1 MKVLLLQDVKAQGK
15 RDEIIEVN
23 DGFGRNFLIKK
34 GLAVEATPKVLN
46 EYRLRKQKE
55 EADRQKEIAAA
66 KETAAKLQGT
76 GVTVKVKCG
85 ENGKLFG
92 AVTAKEISESL
103 AAMGYDID
111 KKKIVLKEPV
121 KLIGRYEIEI
131 KLYQGISASVF
142 LTVTDERLQ

>member
-103 AAMGYDID
+103 TAMGYDID

>member
-15 RDEIIEVN
+15 KDEIIEVN

-34 GLAVEATPKVLN
+34 GLAVEATPKVMN

-66 KETAAKLQGT
+66 KEMAARLQGQV
-76 GVTVKVKCG
+76 VTVTVKCG

-92 AVTAKEISESL
+92 AVTAKEIADSL
-103 AAMGYDID
+103 AAAGFNVD

-121 KLIGRYEIEI
+121 KLIGRYEIELE
-131 KLYQGISASVF
+131 LYQGISAKVA
-142 LTVTDERLQ
+142 LAVTDERLQ

>member
-15 RDEIIEVN
+15 KDEIIEVN

-34 GLAVEATPKVLN
+34 GLAVEATPKVMN

-66 KETAAKLQGT
+66 KEMAARLQGQV
-76 GVTVKVKCG
+76 VTVTVKCG

-92 AVTAKEISESL
+92 AVTAKEIADSL
-103 AAMGYDID
+103 AAAGFNVD

-121 KLIGRYEIEI
+121 KLIGRYEIEL
-131 KLYQGISASVF
+131 KL
-142 LTVTDERLQ
+142 

>member
-15 RDEIIEVN
+15 KDEIIEVN

-34 GLAVEATPKVLN
+34 GLAVEATPKVMN

-66 KETAAKLQGT
+66 KEMAARLQGQV
-76 GVTVKVKCG
+76 VTVTVKCG
-85 ENGKLFG
+85 ENG
-92 AVTAKEISESL
+92 AVTAKEIADSL
-103 AAMGYDID
+103 AAAGFNVD

-121 KLIGRYEIEI
+121 KLIGRYEIEL
-131 KLYQGISASVF
+131 KLYQGISAKVA
-142 LTVTDERLQ
+142 LAVTDERLQ

>member
-121 KLIGRYEIEI
+121 KLIGRYEIDI

>member
-76 GVTVKVKCG
+76 GVIVKVKCG

>member
-15 RDEIIEVN
+15 KDEIIEVN

-34 GLAVEATPKVLN
+34 GLAVEATPKVIN
-46 EYRLRKQKE
+46 EYRQRKQKE

>member
-92 AVTAKEISESL
+92 TVTAKEISESL

>member
-142 LTVTDERLQ
+142 LIVTDERLQ

>member
-15 RDEIIEVN
+15 KDEIIEVN

-34 GLAVEATPKVLN
+34 GLAVEATPKVIN

-66 KETAAKLQGT
+66 KAMAQELEGKV
-76 GVTVKVKCG
+76 VTVTVKCG

-92 AVTAKEISESL
+92 AVTSKEISDAL
-103 AAMGYDID
+103 AGMGYNVD
-111 KKKIVLKEPV
+111 KKKIVTKEAI
-121 KLIGRYEIEI
+121 KLIGRYEIEL
-131 KLYQGISASVF
+131 KLYQGISAKVALS
-142 LTVTDERLQ
+142 VTDERLQ

>member
-15 RDEIIEVN
+15 KDEIIEVN

-34 GLAVEATPKVLN
+34 GLAVEATPKVMN

-66 KETAAKLQGT
+66 KEMAARLQGQV
-76 GVTVKVKCG
+76 VTVTVKCG

-92 AVTAKEISESL
+92 AVTAKEIADSL
-103 AAMGYDID
+103 AAAGFNVD
-111 KKKIVLKEPV
+111 KKNIVLKVPV
-121 KLIGRYEIEI
+121 NLIGRY
-131 KLYQGISASVF
+131 
-142 LTVTDERLQ
+142 

>member
-15 RDEIIEVN
+15 CDEIIEVN

>member
-15 RDEIIEVN
+15 KDEIIEVN

-34 GLAVEATPKVLN
+34 GLAVEATPKVMN

-66 KETAAKLQGT
+66 KEMAARLQGQV
-76 GVTVKVKCG
+76 VTVTVKCG

-92 AVTAKEISESL
+92 AVTAKEIADSL
-103 AAMGYDID
+103 AAAGFNVD

-121 KLIGRYEIEI
+121 KLIGRYEIEL
-131 KLYQGISASVF
+131 KLYRGISAKVA
-142 LTVTDERLQ
+142 LAVTDERLQ

>member
-15 RDEIIEVN
+15 KDEIIEVN

-46 EYRLRKQKE
+46 EYKLRKQKE
-55 EADRQKEIAAA
+55 EADRQKELAAA
-66 KETAAKLQGT
+66 RATAEKLRGAV
-76 GVTVKVKCG
+76 VTVKVKCG

-92 AVTAKEISESL
+92 AVTAKEISDSL
-103 AAMGYDID
+103 AAMGYAVD

-121 KLIGRYEIEI
+121 KLVGKYEVEI
-131 KLYQGISASVF
+131 KLCSGVSANVFISV
-142 LTVTDERLQ
+142 VDEKI

>member
-15 RDEIIEVN
+15 KDEIIEVN
-23 DGFGRNFLIKK
+23 DGFDRNFLIKK
-34 GLAVEATPKVLN
+34 GLAVEATPKVMN

-66 KETAAKLQGT
+66 KEMAARLQGQV
-76 GVTVKVKCG
+76 VTVTVKCG

-92 AVTAKEISESL
+92 AVTAKEIADSL
-103 AAMGYDID
+103 AAAGFNVD

-121 KLIGRYEIEI
+121 KLIGRYEIEL
-131 KLYQGISASVF
+131 KLYQGISAKVA
-142 LTVTDERLQ
+142 LAVTDERLQ

>member
-15 RDEIIEVN
+15 KDEIIEVN

-34 GLAVEATPKVLN
+34 GLAVEATPKVMN

-66 KETAAKLQGT
+66 KEMAARLQGQV
-76 GVTVKVKCG
+76 VTVTVKCG

-92 AVTAKEISESL
+92 AVTAKEIADSL
-103 AAMGYDID
+103 AAAGFNVD

-121 KLIGRYEIEI
+121 KLIGRYEIEL
-131 KLYQGISASVF
+131 KLYKGISEKVA
-142 LTVTDERLQ
+142 LAVTDERLQ

>member
-66 KETAAKLQGT
+66 KEIAAKLQGT

-85 ENGKLFG
+85 ESGKLFG

>member
-15 RDEIIEVN
+15 RDEVIEVN

-66 KETAAKLQGT
+66 KETAAKLRGT

>member
-15 RDEIIEVN
+15 KDEIIEVN

-46 EYRLRKQKE
+46 EYKLRKQKE
-55 EADRQKEIAAA
+55 EADRQKELAAA
-66 KETAAKLQGT
+66 RETAEKLRGAV
-76 GVTVKVKCG
+76 VTVKVKCG

-92 AVTAKEISESL
+92 AVTAKEISDSL
-103 AAMGYDID
+103 AAMGYAVD

-121 KLIGRYEIEI
+121 KLVGKYEVEI
-131 KLYQGISASVF
+131 KLCSGVSANVFISV
-142 LTVTDERLQ
+142 VDEKI

>member
-55 EADRQKEIAAA
+55 EA
-66 KETAAKLQGT
+66 TAAKLQGT